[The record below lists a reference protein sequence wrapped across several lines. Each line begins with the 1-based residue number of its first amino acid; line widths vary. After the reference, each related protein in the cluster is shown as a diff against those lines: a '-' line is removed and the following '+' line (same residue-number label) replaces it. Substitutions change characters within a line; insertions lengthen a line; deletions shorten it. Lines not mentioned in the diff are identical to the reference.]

1 MDLGLPDSRNPIGGD
16 PFKGA
21 RRRWYSWMLLPEG
34 THPMAY
40 LNLLADGVHNFTDGI
55 ALASA
60 FLSGGHMAGWRR
72 MLIVL
77 MHELPQEI
85 GDFGVL
91 VSAGLTPRQA
101 LGWNLVSAG
110 TAVLGAALVP
120 LVGVLVPGLMGSEN
134 SGTAWLSALEAITA
148 GGFLWISVGDVLPVL
163 ASKPDV
169 MRSVGSVVAG
179 LACCLLFEQLVH

>member
-1 MDLGLPDSRNPIGGD
+1 MV
-16 PFKGA
+16 
-21 RRRWYSWMLLPEG
+21 LPEG

-55 ALASA
+55 ALSSA

-72 MLIVL
+72 TVIIL

-91 VSAGLTPRQA
+91 VSSGLTPRQA

-110 TAVLGAALVP
+110 TAVVGAAAVP
-120 LVGVLVPGLMGSEN
+120 LVGLLVPSMMGSELAG
-134 SGTAWLSALEAITA
+134 SSWLSALEAITA
-148 GGFLWISVGDVLPVL
+148 GGFLWISIGDVLPVL

-169 MRSVGSVVAG
+169 LRTSGLVLAG
-179 LACCLLFEQLVH
+179 LAGCLLFEQLAH